1 MVKLSFDARGYAFKA
16 GLNVLREGYIS
27 ASTAL
32 AANVE
37 RVKAEAVTYEASDEF
52 IGERDDDGYVL
63 WEQSQ
68 VLDMQRETAEEALM
82 ALRRAYA
89 IVLYHYWEREIQTY
103 TESRTSA
110 DHEKL
115 KKRATDKG
123 ILIDAR
129 LGAVRDL
136 ANALKHNKGAKLQAS
151 WPGVLTPRART
162 GQPRNWYE
170 AVQLADEHV
179 AEVFEIIARSGPV
192 IHP

>member
-1 MVKLSFDARGYAFKA
+1 MVKLNFDARGYAFKE

-37 RVKAEAVTYEASDEF
+37 RVKAEAVTYRASDEF
-52 IGERDDDGYVL
+52 IGERDDEGYVL

-68 VLDMQRETAEEALM
+68 ILDMQRETAEEALM
-82 ALRRAYA
+82 ALRSAYV

-103 TESRTSA
+103 TESGTSA
-110 DHEKL
+110 DYEKL
-115 KKRATDKG
+115 KKRVLDKG

-129 LGAVRDL
+129 LDAARDL
-136 ANALKHNKGAKLQAS
+136 ANALKHNKGTKLQAS
-151 WPGVLTPRART
+151 WPDVLTPRART
-162 GQPRNWYE
+162 GQPRKWYE
-170 AVQLADEHV
+170 AVRLADEQV

-192 IHP
+192 VHP